1 VKTGL
6 DDVDVIGMQFFD
18 PVRKLT
24 SCVEVTVTS
33 RSEVSVYIVIQ
44 SPVEYAILLES

>member
-1 VKTGL
+1 MKIAV

-24 SCVEVTVTS
+24 PCVEVTATS
-33 RSEVSVYIVIQ
+33 RSEVSVNIMF
-44 SPVEYAILLES
+44 